1 MMTFINGYLNKI
13 NRKKQVILWLVLSLI
28 FTAIYAGIALQKAF
42 SSEYVVQDD
51 ARVYVFWMQRFLD
64 PSLLP
69 RDWIANYFQ
78 SVTPTGYAALYHLMS
93 ICGISP
99 LLFSKILPAIL
110 GFITTSYCFFLSL
123 ELLPVSMTAFLSSL
137 LFNQTLWLRD
147 DLVSATPRSFIAPLL
162 LAFLY
167 YLLRGTW
174 LSVAVCIGLMGL
186 FYPLGVFLCTG
197 VLVLRLLVE
206 AIHTL
211 QTSHQLNLT
220 FLTNKKGILAAI
232 TIAFLVLLPYVLNQ
246 SEYGPTISAHEARTW
261 PEFFP
266 KGRIP
271 FFNDTNPLKFWLQG
285 QHSGIRLSLNPPIII
300 SAFLLPV
307 LLNLRQRFPLAKQ
320 ISSNIRILA
329 ELVLVSLGCFF
340 LSHALLFKL
349 YLPSRYT
356 LHTLPIVLS
365 IAAAISLTI
374 ILDAIY
380 RWAKGKIQYQ
390 NNKKT
395 RLSLVSVSCGLL
407 IFSCLVI
414 FYPNL
419 FWQKAFPKTGYVV
432 GGLPELYE
440 FIQKQPKNSLIVSL
454 ANEVNNLPT
463 FGRRSILVGQEYA
476 NPYHVGYYT
485 KIRQIYQDLIQA
497 QYSLDLAEVKKFINK
512 YDVDFWLI
520 DPLSFTEKEVNNKF
534 IQQYQSA
541 ATKARKNIESRK
553 VPVLSN
559 FQQKCAVW
567 QQNGYALLS
576 TECILQSMANAT
588 LSYQQTLEK

>member
-1 MMTFINGYLNKI
+1 MTFIPGYFKKI
-13 NRKKQVILWLVLSLI
+13 TRKKQGFLWLVLSLI
-28 FTAIYAGIALQKAF
+28 FTAIYAGIALEKAF

-78 SVTPTGYAALYHLMS
+78 SVTPAGYAALYHLMS

-110 GFITTSYCFFLSL
+110 GLITTCYCFFLSL
-123 ELLPVSMTAFLSSL
+123 EILPMPVTAFLSSL

-147 DLVSATPRSFIAPLL
+147 DLVSATPRSFISPLL

-167 YLLRGTW
+167 YLLRGAW
-174 LSVAVCIGLMGL
+174 LPVAVCIGLMGL
-186 FYPLGVFLCTG
+186 FYPLGVFLATG
-197 VLVLRLLVE
+197 VLVLRLAVE
-206 AIHTL
+206 AIQTL

-220 FLTNKKGILAAI
+220 FFTNKKGILAAI

-246 SEYGPTISAHEARTW
+246 SEYGPTITANEAKTW
-261 PEFFP
+261 PEFLP

-271 FFNDTNPLKFWLQG
+271 FFNHANPLKFWFQG

-300 SAFLLPV
+300 TAFLFPV
-307 LLNLRQRFPLAKQ
+307 LLRFRQPFPLAKQ
-320 ISSNIRILA
+320 IRSNIRILA

-356 LHTLPIVLS
+356 LHTLPLVLS

-374 ILDAIY
+374 IFEAIY
-380 RWAKGKIQYQ
+380 RWARRQIQEQ

-395 RLSLVSVSCGLL
+395 WVSLGSVSCGLL
-407 IFSCLVI
+407 IFSCVVI

-432 GGLPELYE
+432 GRLPGLYE
-440 FIQKQPKNSLIVSL
+440 FIRKQPKDSLIVSL
-454 ANEVNNLPT
+454 TNEVNNLPT

-485 KIRQIYQDLIQA
+485 KLRQRYQDLIQA
-497 QYSLDLAEVKKFINK
+497 QYSLDLAEIKKFINK
-512 YDVDFWLI
+512 YDADFWLL
-520 DPLSFTEKEVNNKF
+520 DPLSFTRQEVENKF
-534 IQQYQSA
+534 IKQYQPA
-541 ATKARKNIESRK
+541 ATEALKTIESGK
-553 VPVLSN
+553 LPVLSN
-559 FQQKCAVW
+559 FQKSCAVW
-567 QQNGYALLS
+567 QQDGYSLLS
-576 TECILQSMANAT
+576 AECILHS
-588 LSYQQTLEK
+588 SEKL